1 MIMLIKILLAHMLGD
16 FLLQPTSWVEAK
28 EQRKLFA
35 WQLYVHSLIHFV
47 LIMILINDFT
57 FWKWAVM
64 LGISHLIID
73 SAKLLLQ
80 KKRTKRMFFFIDQ
93 GAHILLIILFWL
105 WYQEKPISF
114 EGKTGEY
121 YLAMITFLYAI
132 IHPASVMMRKFIS
145 RWTPDNEEPGSASLE
160 EAGKYIGIF
169 ERLFVFAFILGG
181 HWEAVGFL
189 LAAKSV
195 FRFGDLKD
203 SKDRKLTEYVLI
215 GTLLSF
221 GIAMLAGAIFTK
233 FWI

>member
-1 MIMLIKILLAHMLGD
+1 MLIKILLAHMLGD

>member
-1 MIMLIKILLAHMLGD
+1 
-16 FLLQPTSWVEAK
+16 
-28 EQRKLFA
+28 
-35 WQLYVHSLIHFV
+35 
-47 LIMILINDFT
+47 
-57 FWKWAVM
+57 
-64 LGISHLIID
+64 
-73 SAKLLLQ
+73 
-80 KKRTKRMFFFIDQ
+80 
-93 GAHILLIILFWL
+93 
-105 WYQEKPISF
+105 
-114 EGKTGEY
+114 
-121 YLAMITFLYAI
+121 MITFLYAI

-145 RWTPDNEEPGSASLE
+145 RWTPDNEEHGSASLE